1 MFISLMS
8 YDCLY
13 IKDIDMTY
21 KYKYNLQKSF
31 KYKYNL
37 SNTNTSFTDSHYTLH
52 LIISKSFKTIFHYW
66 NIIIIH
72 LCWKILYF
80 KVYID
85 KYTKYRDSKILQMQI
100 RSFRFNQ
107 IQIPISDLIKYRY
120 AISYS
125 FKYKYACIC
134 TCKYKCVF
142 DPSPEWYL
150 PR

>member
-85 KYTKYRDSKILQMQI
+85 KYTKYRDSIQYNTIQKYFIDRNI
-100 RSFRFNQ
+100 YHTSFTLEDW
-107 IQIPISDLIKYRY
+107 IPGVGLFALIISTLM
-120 AISYS
+120 
-125 FKYKYACIC
+125 
-134 TCKYKCVF
+134 
-142 DPSPEWYL
+142 
-150 PR
+150 